1 MPEKI
6 RSYQETLAFIHARPR
21 LSFPRGEAAAR
32 AALLLERCKEA
43 SGFPDQTV
51 PAVHVTGTNGKGSF
65 STMLSYMLRASGK
78 KTGLFISPYVLC
90 YRERMQING
99 EMIPEKTLA
108 RIIES
113 LVPAVEALDREE
125 KPVNEFILGFAAAMI
140 WFREEGCDITVI
152 EAGIGGAHDA
162 TNALPR
168 PLLSVIMGI
177 GLEHTAVLGHT
188 LAEIAGDKSAII
200 KGNPALLYPEQAD
213 EVTETVMKRCA
224 ETGSRLIMPSFNEID
239 IHREDL
245 YGTEFSYGGNRYRLS
260 LLGRYQIKNAVTA
273 ITAAETLGVTESA
286 IRSGLEAAR
295 FPCRLE
301 LVKERPPVLIDGGH
315 NVHGLTALAGSVHAL
330 FGENKPFM
338 LTGMMRDKDFSDAL
352 AQILPEVSRV
362 YTVTVDN
369 PRSASDHETA
379 EAVRKNGREAIEAG
393 SWKDGL
399 ALALTAAEKENKP
412 LLIGGSLFL
421 AADARAEL
429 TGERYE

>member
-1 MPEKI
+1 M
-6 RSYQETLAFIHARPR
+6 S
-21 LSFPRGEAAAR
+21 
-32 AALLLERCKEA
+32 
-43 SGFPDQTV
+43 
-51 PAVHVTGTNGKGSF
+51 
-65 STMLSYMLRASGK
+65 
-78 KTGLFISPYVLC
+78 
-90 YRERMQING
+90 
-99 EMIPEKTLA
+99 PEKTLA
-108 RIIES
+108 RIIGS
-113 LVPAVEALDREE
+113 LIPAVEALDREE

-140 WFREEGCDITVI
+140 WFREEGCDIADI

-213 EVTETVMKRCA
+213 EVTERVMKRCA
-224 ETGSRLIMPSFNEID
+224 ETGSRLVMPSFSEID

-245 YGTEFSYGGNRYRLS
+245 YGTEFSYGGNRYHLS

-362 YTVTVDN
+362 YTVTVNN

-379 EAVRKNGREAIEAG
+379 EAVRKNDREAIEAG
-393 SWKDGL
+393 NWKDGL

>member
-21 LSFPRGEAAAR
+21 LSFPSGEAAAR

-108 RIIES
+108 RIIGS
-113 LVPAVEALDREE
+113 LIPAVEALDREE

-140 WFREEGCDITVI
+140 WFREEGCDIAVI

-200 KGNPALLYPEQAD
+200 KGNPALLYPEQAN

-224 ETGSRLIMPSFNEID
+224 EIGSRLIMPSFSEID

-362 YTVTVDN
+362 YTVTVNN

-379 EAVRKNGREAIEAG
+379 EAVRKNDREAIEAG
-393 SWKDGL
+393 NWKDGL

>member
-1 MPEKI
+1 
-6 RSYQETLAFIHARPR
+6 
-21 LSFPRGEAAAR
+21 
-32 AALLLERCKEA
+32 
-43 SGFPDQTV
+43 
-51 PAVHVTGTNGKGSF
+51 
-65 STMLSYMLRASGK
+65 MLSYMLRASGK

-108 RIIES
+108 RIIGS
-113 LVPAVEALDREE
+113 LIPAVEALDREE

-140 WFREEGCDITVI
+140 WFREEGCDIAVI

-224 ETGSRLIMPSFNEID
+224 ETGSRLIMPSFSEID

-286 IRSGLEAAR
+286 IRSGLETAR

-315 NVHGLTALAGSVHAL
+315 NVHGLTALAGSVHVL

-362 YTVTVDN
+362 YTVTVNN

-379 EAVRKNGREAIEAG
+379 EAVRKNDREAIEAG
-393 SWKDGL
+393 NWKDGL

>member
-1 MPEKI
+1 
-6 RSYQETLAFIHARPR
+6 
-21 LSFPRGEAAAR
+21 
-32 AALLLERCKEA
+32 
-43 SGFPDQTV
+43 
-51 PAVHVTGTNGKGSF
+51 
-65 STMLSYMLRASGK
+65 
-78 KTGLFISPYVLC
+78 
-90 YRERMQING
+90 
-99 EMIPEKTLA
+99 
-108 RIIES
+108 
-113 LVPAVEALDREE
+113 
-125 KPVNEFILGFAAAMI
+125 
-140 WFREEGCDITVI
+140 
-152 EAGIGGAHDA
+152 
-162 TNALPR
+162 
-168 PLLSVIMGI
+168 
-177 GLEHTAVLGHT
+177 
-188 LAEIAGDKSAII
+188 
-200 KGNPALLYPEQAD
+200 
-213 EVTETVMKRCA
+213 
-224 ETGSRLIMPSFNEID
+224 MPSFSEID

-362 YTVTVDN
+362 YTVTVNN

-379 EAVRKNGREAIEAG
+379 EAVRKNDREAIEAG
-393 SWKDGL
+393 NWKDGL